1 MQRLADDVHDGRPAV
16 RECFFQRLAEI
27 ARLGNAPALHPEGG
41 GHRGVVCDF
50 EVYPKVALVVGRL
63 LSRLDPA
70 IRAVGDHDESN
81 RQPITHHG
89 FELAAGEAEAA
100 VAHHRH
106 ALHIR
111 PREMS
116 ADGRRHRVAER
127 AVGAVGEEPPP
138 GFPRRVISREVGTRR
153 AGIGDHDRVRI
164 ERPGRVRD
172 YPLGLD
178 WFVVGLSER
187 MKSSELF
194 FLGFLHR

>member
-1 MQRLADDVHDGRPAV
+1 
-16 RECFFQRLAEI
+16 
-27 ARLGNAPALHPEGG
+27 
-41 GHRGVVCDF
+41 
-50 EVYPKVALVVGRL
+50 
-63 LSRLDPA
+63 
-70 IRAVGDHDESN
+70 
-81 RQPITHHG
+81 
-89 FELAAGEAEAA
+89 
-100 VAHHRH
+100 
-106 ALHIR
+106 
-111 PREMS
+111 MS